1 MPSSTV
7 SFTLF
12 NVLNTTNTSCRQQ
25 PNQTHD
31 DAILDVVVV
40 GAGLAGLAAAI
51 SISLSGH
58 NVTVLES
65 AKELLEVYNS
75 AMPHTYRNHN

>member
-7 SFTLF
+7 SCSLSK
-12 NVLNTTNTSCRQQ
+12 VLNPANCPSRQQ
-25 PNQTHD
+25 PNHTHD
-31 DAILDVVVV
+31 DATLNIVVV

-75 AMPHTYRNHN
+75 AMPRIYRTHN

>member
-1 MPSSTV
+1 
-7 SFTLF
+7 
-12 NVLNTTNTSCRQQ
+12 VLDLTNSPFRQQ
-25 PNQTHD
+25 PSPAKD
-31 DAILDVVVV
+31 DTRLQVVIV

-58 NVTVLES
+58 NITVLES

-75 AMPHTYRNHN
+75 SITHYYQDKD